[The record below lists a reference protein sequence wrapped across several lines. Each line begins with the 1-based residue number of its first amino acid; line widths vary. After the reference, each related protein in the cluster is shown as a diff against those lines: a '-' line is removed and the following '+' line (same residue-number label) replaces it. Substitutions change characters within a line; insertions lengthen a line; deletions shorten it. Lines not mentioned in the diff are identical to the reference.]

1 LKKQT
6 FYSISI
12 LLENDE
18 QWFNWVYEFGELIQE
33 RRDVPDSVKKETL
46 RIILDK
52 IIVDYSTVT
61 DLARFLG

>member
-1 LKKQT
+1 MIKQT

>member
-1 LKKQT
+1 LIKQT

-12 LLENDE
+12 LLENNE

>member
-1 LKKQT
+1 LIKQT